1 MGKFVRAV
9 YGEALFEYAKEENC
23 LKEWQEITQ
32 RLQKVFRENSQLE
45 AVMGHP
51 GIKKQEKCQLLE
63 NALEGRIPTALLGF
77 LLFVVKKNRFKEID
91 SILEEF
97 LKRGKRFLGIG
108 TVTIVSAM
116 ELTREQK
123 KQICDRLVET
133 TGYSSVEAG
142 YQVNPGLL
150 GGIQIRIGDR
160 LLDGSVKGKLERI
173 TSQWK

>member
-23 LKEWQEITQ
+23 LKEWQETTRQ
-32 RLQKVFRENSQLE
+32 LQKVFRENSQLE

-63 NALEGRIPTALLGF
+63 NALEGKIPTALLGF
-77 LLFVVKKNRFKEID
+77 LIFVVKKNRFKEID
-91 SILEEF
+91 GMLEEF
-97 LKRGKRFLGIG
+97 QKRVKGFLGIG
-108 TVTIVSAM
+108 MATIVSAM
-116 ELTREQK
+116 ELTKEQK
-123 KQICDRLVET
+123 KHICDRLVET

-142 YQVNPGLL
+142 YQVNPELL

>member
-23 LKEWQEITQ
+23 LKEWQEITR

-45 AVMGHP
+45 AVMRHP

-63 NALEGRIPTALLGF
+63 NALEGIIPTALLGF
-77 LLFVVKKNRFKEID
+77 LIFVVKKNRFKEID
-91 SILEEF
+91 GMLEEF
-97 LKRGKRFLGIG
+97 QKRVKGFLGIG
-108 TVTIVSAM
+108 MVTIVSPM
-116 ELTREQK
+116 ELTKEQK
-123 KQICDRLVET
+123 KHICDRLMET

-142 YQVNPGLL
+142 YQVNPELL